1 MISNSNSDII
11 VDIPLEQP
19 SNANNLVV
27 DVSAENDSNLEQPS
41 IEQEPISNNNL
52 EDHKYVITSYE
63 QYSGYISAILEYED
77 ANLRYNISSM
87 LFMPIFLV
95 IKIVTLVGRLAKTT
109 LAYTFKT
116 VVFTLFFIEAM
127 IRRYYET
134 FINIYGIVALPIC
147 MRLNI
152 ESMTTTILLS
162 ICLFNYTRF
171 LFINKYL
178 LANIVGT
185 LYSFPEVNPN
195 RKKLF
200 IFSQV
205 VHNALLFINLV
216 LTRDNSNQVYIWL
229 LVVALVSQLIY
240 YSMFPYY
247 LKYRC
252 TNIVWL
258 ERYGLKDRVDAVLDS
273 MVKCEIDRLL
283 PLVATKHTCDT
294 NYNGL
299 CSKCPCAICY
309 DNLDEI
315 TTLKCGHIFHIKCI
329 RQTAIYEY
337 QKYKKVECPACRTK
351 LI

>member
-1 MISNSNSDII
+1 MISNNNDDII
-11 VDIPLEQP
+11 VDIPLEQTSY
-19 SNANNLVV
+19 SNNVV
-27 DVSAENDSNLEQPS
+27 DHPIENNFEA
-41 IEQEPISNNNL
+41 EQEPIEQESLANNNL
-52 EDHKYVITSYE
+52 EEHKYVITSYE
-63 QYSGYISAILEYED
+63 QYSGYISAILTYENE
-77 ANLRYNISSM
+77 NLRYNISSM
-87 LFMPIFLV
+87 LFMPIILLT
-95 IKIVTLVGRLAKTT
+95 KIAILFGGLC
-109 LAYTFKT
+109 KT
-116 VVFTLFFIEAM
+116 VLLYTSKLVVFFLFFIEAM

-152 ESMTTTILLS
+152 DSMTTTILLS
-162 ICLFNYTRF
+162 ICLFNYTRY

-185 LYSFPEVNPN
+185 LDSFPEVKPN

-200 IFSQV
+200 IISQV

-216 LTRDNSNQVYIWL
+216 LTRDNSNRIYIWL

-273 MVKCEIDRLL
+273 RVKCEVDKLL
-283 PLVATKHTCDT
+283 PLVATRHTCDS
-294 NYNGL
+294 NYNGM

-315 TTLKCGHIFHIKCI
+315 TILKCGHIFHIKCI

>member
-1 MISNSNSDII
+1 MIDNNNDII

-19 SNANNLVV
+19 SNNLVV
-27 DVSAENDSNLEQPS
+27 DIPIENHSNIEQPS
-41 IEQEPISNNNL
+41 IEQEPLANNNL
-52 EDHKYVITSYE
+52 EEHKYVITSYE
-63 QYSGYISAILEYED
+63 QYSGYISAILTYENE
-77 ANLRYNISSM
+77 NLRYNISSM
-87 LFMPIFLV
+87 LFMPIILL
-95 IKIVTLVGRLAKTT
+95 IKIATLVGRLAKTT
-109 LAYTFKT
+109 LVFSFKSI
-116 VVFTLFFIEAM
+116 VYTLFFIEAL

-134 FINIYGIVALPIC
+134 FINIYGIIALPIC

-152 ESMTTTILLS
+152 DSMTTTILLS
-162 ICLFNYTRF
+162 ICLFNYTRY

-178 LANIVGT
+178 LANIVGK
-185 LYSFPEVNPN
+185 LDSFPEVNPN
-195 RKKLF
+195 RKVIF
-200 IFSQV
+200 IISQV

-216 LTRDNSNQVYIWL
+216 LTRDHSKQVYIWL
-229 LVVALVSQLIY
+229 LVVALVSQFIY

-258 ERYGLKDRVDAVLDS
+258 ERYGLKDRLDAVLDNR
-273 MVKCEIDRLL
+273 VKCEVDRLL
-283 PLVATKHTCDT
+283 PLKASKHTCDS
-294 NYNGL
+294 NYNGM